1 MAKEKTVFVCSA
13 CGYETPRWM
22 GKCPGCNA
30 WNTLEEQAP
39 QAAQQAAIP
48 VKANKQR
55 PGTGAS
61 AMRLSEIPEETS
73 ARATTGI
80 GELDRVL
87 GGGVV
92 EGSLMLVGGD
102 PGIGKSTLLL
112 QASEH
117 LARGGARVLYISGE
131 ESVRQIKMR
140 ARRLGVTSDNLL
152 ILSENAMDAA
162 ERRWEEIA
170 PDYMIIDSIQTMYRP
185 DMASAP
191 GSVSQVRECASL
203 LMRMAKTTGCAVFL
217 VGHVTKEGAIAG
229 PRVLEHMVDVVL
241 YFEGDRQHEYRILR
255 AVKNRF
261 GSVNEL
267 GLFEMHERGMV
278 PVENPSELL
287 LSTRAR
293 NVPGSCVHC
302 AIEGSRPMLVDVQ
315 ALALQTAYG
324 TPRRTTNGFDAG
336 RLALLLAVLEK
347 RAGVSLF
354 NQDVYINVAGGLELS
369 EPAADLPL
377 CAAEDAA
384 AARALLAD
392 GAPDLA
398 ILDIMLPGEDGFSL
412 AETMI
417 EREIP
422 VLFLTA
428 KTAVNDRV
436 RGLRLGAEDYMLK
449 PFEPEELL
457 ARVENILRRARKERT
472 RFVFDALTVDLP
484 SRRVTKDGREVA
496 LTALEF
502 DLLAMLVRRNNV
514 ALSREALLAG
524 VWGYAYQGETRTV
537 DVHIQRL
544 RGKIGAEYIETV
556 YKYGYRFCGKEVERR

>member
-1 MAKEKTVFVCSA
+1 MAKEKTVYVCSA

-22 GKCPGCNA
+22 GKCPGCNT

-39 QAAQQAAIP
+39 QASVSQAAP
-48 VKANKQR
+48 VRANKQR
-55 PGTGAS
+55 GGTGAK
-61 AMRLSEIPEETS
+61 ALRLDEIPEES
-73 ARATTGI
+73 AARASTGI
-80 GELDRVL
+80 AELDRVL

-112 QASEH
+112 QVSEH
-117 LARGGARVLYISGE
+117 LARQGARVLYISGE
-131 ESVRQIKMR
+131 ESARQIKMR
-140 ARRLGVTSDNLL
+140 ARRLGVAADSLL

-162 ERRWEEIA
+162 EKRWEEIQ

-229 PRVLEHMVDVVL
+229 PRILEHMVDVVL

-267 GLFEMHERGMV
+267 GLFEMHEKGMI
-278 PVENPSELL
+278 PVENPSEML
-287 LSTRAR
+287 LSERAK
-293 NVPGSCVHC
+293 NVPGSCVIP

-354 NQDVYINVAGGLELS
+354 NQDVYVNVAGGLSLS
-369 EPAADLPL
+369 EPAADLAL
-377 CAAEDAA
+377 CAAVASSVRDVCIPGDWAVMGEVGLAGEIRA
-384 AARALLAD
+384 VSQCERRLNECARLGFTSAVLPRENARHLK
-392 GAPDLA
+392 APEG
-398 ILDIMLPGEDGFSL
+398 MRVYGVETL
-412 AETMI
+412 AE
-417 EREIP
+417 
-422 VLFLTA
+422 
-428 KTAVNDRV
+428 
-436 RGLRLGAEDYMLK
+436 
-449 PFEPEELL
+449 
-457 ARVENILRRARKERT
+457 
-472 RFVFDALTVDLP
+472 
-484 SRRVTKDGREVA
+484 
-496 LTALEF
+496 
-502 DLLAMLVRRNNV
+502 
-514 ALSREALLAG
+514 ALSIL
-524 VWGYAYQGETRTV
+524 
-537 DVHIQRL
+537 
-544 RGKIGAEYIETV
+544 IG
-556 YKYGYRFCGKEVERR
+556 

>member
-1 MAKEKTVFVCSA
+1 MAKEKTVYVCSA

-30 WNTLEEQAP
+30 WNTMEEQAP
-39 QAAQQAAIP
+39 QASVSQAAP

-55 PGTGAS
+55 GGTGAK
-61 AMRLSEIPEETS
+61 ALRLDEIPEENA
-73 ARATTGI
+73 ARASTGI

-112 QASEH
+112 QVSEH
-117 LARGGARVLYISGE
+117 LARQGARVLYISGE
-131 ESVRQIKMR
+131 ESARQIKMR
-140 ARRLGVTSDNLL
+140 ARRLGVAADSLL

-162 ERRWEEIA
+162 EKRWEEIQ

-229 PRVLEHMVDVVL
+229 PRILEHMVDVVL
-241 YFEGDRQHEYRILR
+241 YFEGDRQHDHRILR

-267 GLFEMHERGMV
+267 GLFEMHEKGML
-278 PVENPSELL
+278 PVANPSEML
-287 LSTRAR
+287 LSERAK
-293 NVPGSCVHC
+293 NVPGSCVIP

-354 NQDVYINVAGGLELS
+354 NQDVYVNVAGGLSLS
-369 EPAADLPL
+369 EPAADLAL
-377 CAAEDAA
+377 CAAVASSVRDTCIPGDWAVMGEVGLAGEIRA
-384 AARALLAD
+384 VSQCERRLSECARLGFTSAVLPRENARHLK
-392 GAPDLA
+392 APEG
-398 ILDIMLPGEDGFSL
+398 MRVYGVETL
-412 AETMI
+412 AE
-417 EREIP
+417 
-422 VLFLTA
+422 
-428 KTAVNDRV
+428 
-436 RGLRLGAEDYMLK
+436 
-449 PFEPEELL
+449 
-457 ARVENILRRARKERT
+457 
-472 RFVFDALTVDLP
+472 
-484 SRRVTKDGREVA
+484 
-496 LTALEF
+496 
-502 DLLAMLVRRNNV
+502 
-514 ALSREALLAG
+514 ALSIL
-524 VWGYAYQGETRTV
+524 
-537 DVHIQRL
+537 
-544 RGKIGAEYIETV
+544 IG
-556 YKYGYRFCGKEVERR
+556 

>member
-1 MAKEKTVFVCSA
+1 MAKEKTVYVCSA

-30 WNTLEEQAP
+30 WNTMEEQAP
-39 QAAQQAAIP
+39 QASVSQAAP

-55 PGTGAS
+55 GGTGAK
-61 AMRLSEIPEETS
+61 ALRLDEIPEENA
-73 ARATTGI
+73 ARASTGI

-112 QASEH
+112 QVSEH
-117 LARGGARVLYISGE
+117 LARQGTRVLYISGE
-131 ESVRQIKMR
+131 ESARQIKMR
-140 ARRLGVTSDNLL
+140 ARRLGVAADSLL

-162 ERRWEEIA
+162 EKRWEEIQ

-229 PRVLEHMVDVVL
+229 PRILEHMVDVVL
-241 YFEGDRQHEYRILR
+241 YFEGDRQHDHRILR

-267 GLFEMHERGMV
+267 GLFEMHEKGML
-278 PVENPSELL
+278 PVANPSEML
-287 LSTRAR
+287 LSERAK
-293 NVPGSCVHC
+293 NVPGSCVIP

-354 NQDVYINVAGGLELS
+354 NQDVYVNVAGGLSLS
-369 EPAADLPL
+369 EPAADLAL
-377 CAAEDAA
+377 CAAVASSVRDVCIPGDWAVMGEVGLAGEIRA
-384 AARALLAD
+384 VSQCERRLSECARLGFTSAVLPRENARHLK
-392 GAPDLA
+392 APEG
-398 ILDIMLPGEDGFSL
+398 MRVYGVETL
-412 AETMI
+412 AE
-417 EREIP
+417 
-422 VLFLTA
+422 
-428 KTAVNDRV
+428 
-436 RGLRLGAEDYMLK
+436 
-449 PFEPEELL
+449 
-457 ARVENILRRARKERT
+457 
-472 RFVFDALTVDLP
+472 
-484 SRRVTKDGREVA
+484 
-496 LTALEF
+496 
-502 DLLAMLVRRNNV
+502 
-514 ALSREALLAG
+514 ALSIL
-524 VWGYAYQGETRTV
+524 
-537 DVHIQRL
+537 
-544 RGKIGAEYIETV
+544 IG
-556 YKYGYRFCGKEVERR
+556 